1 MKNSRYS
8 SSMRILDKTMKNY
21 ELLLMFNVNQEES
34 TNKTVDKYKDLI
46 ASKGGS
52 VDRYEDWGIMKLAY
66 NINKINKARYI
77 LLNFEAS
84 NEVLTELSSLIKF
97 NDNIIRHMFIAQDK
111 KITEPSIMMQN
122 RERA

>member
-1 MKNSRYS
+1 MKNYGYS

-21 ELLLMFNVNQEES
+21 ELLLMFNINQEES
-34 TNKTVDKYKDLI
+34 TNTTVDKYKNLI
-46 ASKGGS
+46 TSKGGS
-52 VDRYEDWGIMKLAY
+52 IDRYEDWGAMKLAY

-84 NEVLTELSSLIKF
+84 TEVIDELSSLIKF
-97 NDNIIRHMFIAQDK
+97 NDNIIRHMFLSQDK
-111 KITEPSIMMQN
+111 KITEPSMMMQN

>member
-1 MKNSRYS
+1 MKYSRYS
-8 SSMRILDKTMKNY
+8 SSIRILDKTMKNY

-34 TNKTVDKYKDLI
+34 TAKTVDKYKDLI
-46 ASKGGS
+46 SSKGGS
-52 VDRYEDWGIMKLAY
+52 IDRYEDWGTMKLAY
-66 NINKINKARYI
+66 NINKINKAKYI

>member
-1 MKNSRYS
+1 MKYTGYS
-8 SSMRILDKTMKNY
+8 SSIRILDKTMKNY

-34 TNKTVDKYKDLI
+34 TDKTVDKYKDLI

>member
-1 MKNSRYS
+1 
-8 SSMRILDKTMKNY
+8 MKNY
-21 ELLLMFNVNQEES
+21 ELLLMFNVNQDES
-34 TNKTVDKYKDLI
+34 TEQTVAKYKDI
-46 ASKGGS
+46 VSANGGT

-77 LLNFEAS
+77 LLNFEAD
-84 NEVLTELSSLIKF
+84 NNIINELSELIKF
-97 NDNIIRHMFIAQDK
+97 NDNILRHMFISQDK

>member
-1 MKNSRYS
+1 MKYTRYS
-8 SSMRILDKTMKNY
+8 SSIRILDKTMKNY

-46 ASKGGS
+46 KSKGGS

-84 NEVLTELSSLIKF
+84 NEVLTELTSLIKF

-111 KITEPSIMMQN
+111 KITEPSVMMQN

>member
-21 ELLLMFNVNQEES
+21 ELLLMFNINQEES
-34 TNKTVDKYKDLI
+34 TNTTVDKYKNLI
-46 ASKGGS
+46 TSKGGS
-52 VDRYEDWGIMKLAY
+52 IDRYEDWGAMKLAY

-84 NEVLTELSSLIKF
+84 TEVIDELSNLIKF
-97 NDNIIRHMFIAQDK
+97 NDNIIRHMFLAQDK
-111 KITEPSIMMQN
+111 KITEPSMMMQN

>member
-1 MKNSRYS
+1 
-8 SSMRILDKTMKNY
+8 MRILDKTMKNY
-21 ELLLMFNVNQEES
+21 ELLLMFNINQDES
-34 TNKTVDKYKDLI
+34 TNKTIDKYKELI

-52 VDRYEDWGIMKLAY
+52 VDRHEDWGTMKLAY
-66 NINKINKARYI
+66 NINKINKARYV
-77 LLNFEAS
+77 LLNFETT
-84 NEVLTELSSLIKF
+84 NEVLTELSGLIKF

>member
-1 MKNSRYS
+1 
-8 SSMRILDKTMKNY
+8 
-21 ELLLMFNVNQEES
+21 MFNVNQEES

-46 ASKGGS
+46 KSKYGS

-84 NEVLTELSSLIKF
+84 NEVLDELSGLIKF

>member
-1 MKNSRYS
+1 
-8 SSMRILDKTMKNY
+8 MKNY

-46 ASKGGS
+46 KSKDGS

-84 NEVLTELSSLIKF
+84 NEVLDELSGLIKF

>member
-1 MKNSRYS
+1 MKYIVYS

-21 ELLLMFNVNQEES
+21 ELLLMFNINQDES
-34 TNKTVDKYKDLI
+34 TNKTIDKYKDLI
-46 ASKGGS
+46 TSKGGS
-52 VDRYEDWGIMKLAY
+52 VDRYEDWGTMKLAY
-66 NINKINKARYI
+66 NINKINKARYV
-77 LLNFEAS
+77 LLNFETT
-84 NEVLTELSSLIKF
+84 NEVLTELSGLIKF

>member
-1 MKNSRYS
+1 
-8 SSMRILDKTMKNY
+8 MKNY

-34 TNKTVDKYKDLI
+34 TNKTVDKYKDI
-46 ASKGGS
+46 ISKGGS
-52 VDRYEDWGIMKLAY
+52 VDRFEDWGIMKLAY

-84 NEVLTELSSLIKF
+84 NEVLTELSGLIKF
-97 NDNIIRHMFIAQDK
+97 NYNIIRHMFIAQDK

-122 RERA
+122 RVRA

>member
-1 MKNSRYS
+1 MKYTGYS

-21 ELLLMFNVNQEES
+21 ELLLMFNINQDES
-34 TNKTVDKYKDLI
+34 TNKTIDKYKDLI
-46 ASKGGS
+46 TSKGGS
-52 VDRYEDWGIMKLAY
+52 VDRYEDWGTMKLAY
-66 NINKINKARYI
+66 NINKINKARYV
-77 LLNFEAS
+77 LLNFETT
-84 NEVLTELSSLIKF
+84 NEVLTELSGLRKF